1 MKTTK
6 VLPHQQV
13 QSEGIRKQ
21 NMSKYLMILLKCC
34 LIQVLV
40 DLGKVQGGFSGVLGC
55 FLKGLERGLEGSEEG
70 SRRVSDASW

>member
-1 MKTTK
+1 M
-6 VLPHQQV
+6 
-13 QSEGIRKQ
+13 
-21 NMSKYLMILLKCC
+21 
-34 LIQVLV
+34 